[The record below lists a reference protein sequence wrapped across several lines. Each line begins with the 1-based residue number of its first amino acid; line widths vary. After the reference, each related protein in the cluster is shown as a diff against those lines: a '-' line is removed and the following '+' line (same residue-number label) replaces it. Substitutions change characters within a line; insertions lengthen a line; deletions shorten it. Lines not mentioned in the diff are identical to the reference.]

1 MPWQR
6 AWQTA
11 GSQSSRSSRWE
22 GAVSGPL
29 FASRT
34 ASRTPSLLHSCICIL
49 AGAVGS
55 ELLLIIIHMDST
67 AVASIGKVVGF
78 QCLLCTTV
86 CLHLTSSV
94 LQ

>member
-22 GAVSGPL
+22 GAV
-29 FASRT
+29 
-34 ASRTPSLLHSCICIL
+34 
-49 AGAVGS
+49 GS

-67 AVASIGKVVGF
+67 AAASIGKVVGF

>member
-29 FASRT
+29 FAS
-34 ASRTPSLLHSCICIL
+34 STPSLVHSCKCMGML
-49 AGAVGS
+49 AGAVSSG
-55 ELLLIIIHMDST
+55 LLLIIIHMDST
-67 AVASIGKVVGF
+67 AAASIGKVVGA

-94 LQ
+94 L